1 MPGTEEPRTKRT
13 KFSRKTKKGWQKIDI
28 SQEEAALEQKRFE
41 EIHFGGDL
49 SKTKDE
55 DLFVIDRKPVLKKK
69 KELDRSKLNERNIY
83 FKIKLVIMTKF
94 WRISRKS
101 QLLFPSMT
109 VPNQENQNF
118 TETIC
123 S

>member
-1 MPGTEEPRTKRT
+1 MQETQEPRSKRA

-55 DLFVIDRKPVLKKK
+55 ELFVIDRKPVVKKK
-69 KELDRSKLNERNIY
+69 KELDRSKFIERKIY
-83 FKIKLVIMTKF
+83 LII
-94 WRISRKS
+94 
-101 QLLFPSMT
+101 
-109 VPNQENQNF
+109 
-118 TETIC
+118 
-123 S
+123 

>member
-1 MPGTEEPRTKRT
+1 MIVSVYLKTFFLEIVMPETAEPRTKRA

-69 KELDRSKLNERNIY
+69 KELDRSKL
-83 FKIKLVIMTKF
+83 KLK
-94 WRISRKS
+94 
-101 QLLFPSMT
+101 
-109 VPNQENQNF
+109 
-118 TETIC
+118 ETFI
-123 S
+123 